1 MLGLGTDG
9 AKATTGKFGK
19 LKMDGFARERYL
31 PLDHIKCKGTEETL
45 ADCYHNKGDEGM
57 GDHLRG
63 CDESKYVAG
72 VICPKNMW
80 SVLIENTHI

>member
-9 AKATTGKFGK
+9 AKATNGTFGK

-45 ADCYHNKGDEGM
+45 ADCYHNRGDEDM
-57 GDHLRG
+57 GDNLRG
-63 CDESKYVAG
+63 CDQYGQNGLAAG
-72 VICPKNMW
+72 VICPEKKKK
-80 SVLIENTHI
+80 I